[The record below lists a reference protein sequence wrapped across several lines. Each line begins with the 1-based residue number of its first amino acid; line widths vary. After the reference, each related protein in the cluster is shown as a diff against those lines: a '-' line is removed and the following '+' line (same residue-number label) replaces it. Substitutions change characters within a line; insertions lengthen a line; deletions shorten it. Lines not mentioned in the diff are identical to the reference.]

1 MLGRPTLWIGIVSR
15 IVLIMVTAIIAHEIV
30 KLGAAHINNRIVR
43 ILLAPGLMLQV
54 MTTREPDDS
63 QRKAAI
69 SALNEVIEIDK
80 AADSVY
86 SA

>member
-1 MLGRPTLWIGIVSR
+1 MSR
-15 IVLIMVTAIIAHEIV
+15 IVLIPVVAIMGYEIM

-63 QRKAAI
+63 QREAAI